1 LGTESTSPS
10 IRRNVLSSED
20 QPRRATGSGSNRCSP
35 FPEASTPEDSA
46 TGYVGS
52 TNQGS
57 DHNLPSCIRQT
68 PSERASFAE
77 PIQNV
82 YPSENP
88 QPTTLNNRI
97 AHDNDNTSLLHS
109 RQLHFPRMN
118 ESNDCYSFE
127 SYGNSQVQT
136 EVGRLFPGTPLVES
150 LPPLTSTHGT
160 SNSYAHSH
168 LSPIEILQPNVALSS
183 GIPRNPQ
190 PRFPPVSGELPRLY
204 SHLAPIADPD
214 CRYPVLNPLLPYIK
228 TIICTKDACDLLDL
242 YFTEPSTSLFECA
255 SPYVLTQIFRKKSFL
270 QNVEPR
276 TTSPALL
283 AAMLWATAQ
292 TSDAKIF
299 KTDTFAR
306 RRICDQLYRV
316 CTSLLSAA
324 KHEKEG
330 WKFSKFLN

>member
-1 LGTESTSPS
+1 LGTELTSPS
-10 IRRNVLSSED
+10 IRRNVSSSKD
-20 QPRRATGSGSNRCSP
+20 QPRRANGGGNNGCNP
-35 FPEASTPEDSA
+35 FPEVSTPEDAA
-46 TGYVGS
+46 TGYAGS
-52 TNQGS
+52 INQGS
-57 DHNLPSCIRQT
+57 DHNLPSNIRQI

-77 PIQNV
+77 SVQNV

-88 QPTTLNNRI
+88 QATTLNNQTG
-97 AHDNDNTSLLHS
+97 HDHDNTSLLHS

-118 ESNDCYSFE
+118 ESNDCSSFE
-127 SYGNSQVQT
+127 SYSNSQVENEGGQ
-136 EVGRLFPGTPLVES
+136 LFPDIPLVES

-160 SNSYAHSH
+160 SNSYPHSHH
-168 LSPIEILQPNVALSS
+168 LSPIEMLQPNVTLSS
-183 GIPRNPQ
+183 ETPRNPR
-190 PRFPPVSGELPRLY
+190 PRFLTVSGEFPRVY
-204 SHLAPIADPD
+204 SHLAPTADPD
-214 CRYPVLNPLLPYIK
+214 CRYPVLNPLLPHIK

-270 QNVEPR
+270 RCVEPR

-299 KTDTFAR
+299 KTDICAR
-306 RRICDQLYRV
+306 PRICDQLYRV

-324 KHEKEG
+324 EHEKEG
-330 WKFSKFLN
+330 WKSSRF